1 MDIAKSVLEEYD
13 RAIEHYKRSLEAN
26 KGDKEFEAITLHSIG
41 SFYTYKREHKE
52 AVEYFRKSL
61 TISEET
67 NDTQLIMANMLNLGN
82 ECIFLKD
89 YRNAKTYLTKGIE
102 RAEDAGAKHWEANG
116 YSSFGRLYIDID
128 LGRYEEAKEY
138 LLRSVELAKSI
149 GAVKVAESAQ
159 ILLSKLKKKLS
170 VSATD

>member
-13 RAIEHYKRSLEAN
+13 RAIEHYRRSLEAN

-61 TISEET
+61 TISEEID
-67 NDTQLIMANMLNLGN
+67 DTQLIIANMLNLGN

-89 YRNAKTYLTKGIE
+89 YRNAETYLTKGIE

-116 YSSFGRLYIDID
+116 YSFFGRLYIDLD
-128 LGRYEEAKEY
+128 RHEEAKEH
-138 LLRSVELAKSI
+138 LLKSIELAKSI
-149 GAVKVAESAQ
+149 GAVKVAEPAQ
-159 ILLSKLKKKLS
+159 VLLSKLKKKLS

>member
-1 MDIAKSVLEEYD
+1 MDKRVLEEYD
-13 RAIEHYKRSLEAN
+13 KAIEHYKRSLETN

-41 SFYTYKREHKE
+41 SLYTYKREHKE
-52 AVEYFRKSL
+52 AVEYFIKSL
-61 TISEET
+61 TISEEID
-67 NDTQLIMANMLNLGN
+67 DTQLIIANMLNLGN
-82 ECIFLKD
+82 EYIFLKD
-89 YRNAKTYLTKGIE
+89 YRNAETYLTKGVE

-116 YSSFGRLYIDID
+116 YSSFGRLYID

-159 ILLSKLKKKLS
+159 ILLSKLKKKLF